1 MSAPVNYKIE
11 FVKRTKEILE
21 ENFQFFQEKD
31 REVTFLLN
39 CLLGLIVTIS
49 ENEKR
54 KNNVFRGAIDPDFL
68 NLIPEKIG
76 FIEKNKGWYNEKC
89 VKVEGV
95 LVSLQVT
102 KPKRKS
108 HDSQNPSYANQTRR
122 SSQSG
127 ALKSC

>member
-1 MSAPVNYKIE
+1 
-11 FVKRTKEILE
+11 
-21 ENFQFFQEKD
+21 
-31 REVTFLLN
+31 
-39 CLLGLIVTIS
+39 LLGLIVTIS

-122 SSQSG
+122 SSQSAG
-127 ALKSC
+127 SFTRENETGSPLHTDPGIRRRIGRVYPSQPI